1 MNDVISSGPRVI
13 AHRSPTNATY
23 RKRPTPVGTIN
34 FDESGPVLIADAH
47 DVDAPDHP
55 VGLRQRLRQG
65 FPSIARFVARWGFLK
80 RLHWPVKPKA
90 PTDEDGHGIQ
100 TATTPSLDTRE
111 RADGFPVYMSFEVFG
126 GMYEHCAAYA
136 SEHEVMG
143 LIVGDVF
150 CDEDGEFAEVF
161 STMTGE
167 LDSNRVHVR
176 FTESGLA
183 AVSNRVQDLKDN
195 GKWCPLDGKSKTGPT
210 CSVCGYDARSMK
222 ILGWYHSHPGFTAF
236 MSGTDIAT
244 HQEYFSQPYHISIVI
259 DPLKKEYRV
268 WQTTEGP
275 MTEIPVNFTRSGV
288 SSYV

>member
-23 RKRPTPVGTIN
+23 RKRPTPIGTVN

-47 DVDAPDHP
+47 EVDAPNHL
-55 VGLRQRLRQG
+55 VGLRQRLRFG
-65 FPSIARFVARWGFLK
+65 FPPIARFVSIWSFLK
-80 RLHWPVKPKA
+80 RLQWPVKTKA
-90 PTDEDGHGIQ
+90 QTEEDAHSIHTD
-100 TATTPSLDTRE
+100 TSLSIGTQEQSDS
-111 RADGFPVYMSFEVFG
+111 FPVSMSFEVFD
-126 GMYEHCAAYA
+126 GMYGHCAAHA

-183 AVSNRVQDLKDN
+183 ALSNRVQDLKDN
-195 GKWCPLDGKSKTGPT
+195 GKWCPLDGKSKTGPI

-275 MTEIPVNFTRSGV
+275 MTEIPVNFTRAGV